1 MKRNDSIDVR
11 RGRKQVFVIND
22 LVKNFP
28 RDSFPF
34 GHFFCLVTDREI
46 NLYSG
51 TVDHM
56 RSINYIA
63 TTVNRVEGKSS
74 SGNTG

>member
-28 RDSFPF
+28 EIPFPLDISF
-34 GHFFCLVTDREI
+34 VW
-46 NLYSG
+46 
-51 TVDHM
+51 
-56 RSINYIA
+56 
-63 TTVNRVEGKSS
+63 
-74 SGNTG
+74 